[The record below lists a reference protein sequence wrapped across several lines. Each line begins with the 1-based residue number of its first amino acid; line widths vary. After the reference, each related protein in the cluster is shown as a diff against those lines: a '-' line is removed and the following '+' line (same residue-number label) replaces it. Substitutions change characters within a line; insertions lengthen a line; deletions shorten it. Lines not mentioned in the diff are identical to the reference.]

1 MVIKS
6 EIKRKENVEILR
18 DTKRKKKKKKNRNEK
33 NETRTILSRNVLS
46 TAIAYRPIVLF
57 LAVAANLHA

>member
-18 DTKRKKKKKKNRNEK
+18 DTKRKKKKKNRNEK